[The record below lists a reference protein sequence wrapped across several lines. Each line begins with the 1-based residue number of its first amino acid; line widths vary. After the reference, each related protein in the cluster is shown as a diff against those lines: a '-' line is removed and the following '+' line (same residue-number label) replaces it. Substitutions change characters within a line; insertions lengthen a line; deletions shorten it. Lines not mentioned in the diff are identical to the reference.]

1 MEISRQ
7 DYWSGLPFP
16 TPGDLLDPGIESV
29 TLEAPA
35 SAGEFFTTRATWET
49 LVCAKSLQSRLTLC
63 NPMDCHPPGS
73 SVHGILQARILE
85 WVAVSFSR
93 GFPDTGIKPGSP
105 AL

>member
-1 MEISRQ
+1 MILQARILERVLFPPLA
-7 DYWSGLPFP
+7 DLP
-16 TPGDLLDPGIESV
+16 DPGIEPAS
-29 TLEAPA
+29 LEAPA

-85 WVAVSFSR
+85 WVALTSSR
-93 GFPDTGIKPGSP
+93 GSS
-105 AL
+105 